1 MRNDFYITF
10 WRIPFESRHLSFFA
24 HPSPAVDQDQH
35 LLWRNDLN
43 LESAHKNARILFLK
57 LKYVKG
63 FSILYFFV
71 ILSVSE
77 D

>member
-1 MRNDFYITF
+1 MTF
-10 WRIPFESRHLSFFA
+10 ILPFEALPLKVVNIIFLFLP
-24 HPSPAVDQDQH
+24 HPSPAVDQD
-35 LLWRNDLN
+35 LFWRNDLN
-43 LESAHKNARILFLK
+43 LESAHNHGRFWFLK

-63 FSILYFFV
+63 FSNLYFFV

>member
-1 MRNDFYITF
+1 MTF
-10 WRIPFESRHLSFFA
+10 ILPFEALPFKSRQRHFSFFA
-24 HPSPAVDQDQH
+24 SPHPAVDQDQH
-35 LLWRNDLN
+35 LFWRNDLN
-43 LESAHKNARILFLK
+43 LESAHNHGRFWFLK

-63 FSILYFFV
+63 FSNLYFFV

>member
-1 MRNDFYITF
+1 MTF
-10 WRIPFESRHLSFFA
+10 ILPFEAFPLKVVICLFLP
-24 HPSPAVDQDQH
+24 HPSPADDQDLH

-63 FSILYFFV
+63 FSNLYFFV

>member
-1 MRNDFYITF
+1 MTF
-10 WRIPFESRHLSFFA
+10 ILPFEALPLKVVNVIFLFL
-24 HPSPAVDQDQH
+24 PLPTPADDQDH
-35 LLWRNDLN
+35 FWRNDLN
-43 LESAHKNARILFLK
+43 LESAHSSARLCLLK

-63 FSILYFFV
+63 FTNLYFFV